1 MKQDVFWG
9 IGHGLDGYKVAREA
23 SEKALGKMGT
33 ARPALALAFVCK
45 GYDMSSVM
53 RGLNALLG
61 GIPLWGFST
70 IAPILSNGE
79 QDRSVVVAILCGRE
93 YRAQVECVSRDTF
106 GEIDTVVRRL
116 QEMGDINGMI
126 LAADGVE
133 PPPDHVYEVLAHY
146 GFPVCGGFACGDDD
160 GHGTYQIGDG
170 HVEEGAVSFLALG
183 GRCAIGTGSGH
194 GWQQTGMLFTVGSVL
209 ERSIKS
215 LDGIAAVE
223 VYSRIFGRPV
233 ENWMTRPW
241 SELVRLYPLGVERF
255 PGSKTLLLRSPLGV
269 NQDGSLRMNASV
281 AEGQIAHLLVGDT
294 QACLAAVKSAALNA
308 LQKLKKATPVLALLF
323 VDVAW
328 RYLFNDRL
336 QSVMEQLCQ
345 VLGEIPLIGAYTYGQ
360 IYREMPSQPPQV
372 LNQHLQV
379 VLIGRQGE

>member
-1 MKQDVFWG
+1 MVQEVFWG
-9 IGHGLDGYKVAREA
+9 MGQGLDGYKAAREA

-33 ARPALALAFVCK
+33 ARPTLAVAFVCK
-45 GYDMSSVM
+45 EYDMRSVM

-79 QDRSVVVAILCGRE
+79 QDRCVVVAILCGRE
-93 YRAQVECVSRDTF
+93 YKVQVECVGRDMF
-106 GEIDTVVRRL
+106 DEVDAVVRGL
-116 QEMGDINGMI
+116 QESGDVSGML
-126 LAADGVE
+126 LAADGIQ
-133 PPPDHVYEVLAHY
+133 PPPDRVYEVLGQY
-146 GFPVCGGFACGDDD
+146 GFPVCGGFACGDDE
-160 GHGTYQIGDG
+160 HGAYQIGGG
-170 HVEEGAVSFLALG
+170 HVEEGAISFLALG
-183 GRCAIGTGSGH
+183 GRCAVGAGNGH
-194 GWQQTGMLFTVGSVL
+194 GWQETGMLFTVGSVV

-215 LDGIAAVE
+215 LDGVAAVE

-233 ENWMTRPW
+233 ENWVVQPW
-241 SELVRLYPLGVERF
+241 SELVRLYPLGVEHF
-255 PGSKTLLLRSPLGV
+255 PGSKALLLRSPLGV

-294 QACLAAVKSAALNA
+294 QACLEAVKLAALQA
-308 LQKLKKATPVLALLF
+308 LQELREASPVLALLF

-336 QSVMEQLCQ
+336 QSVMEQLRQ

-360 IYREMPSQPPQV
+360 IHREALSQAPQV

-379 VLIGRQGE
+379 VLIGRRGE